1 MCYARGT
8 KAYHIVFPLDVRTL
22 YPGSKGMLWTNDTD
36 INAAAPILW
45 VSPVRSFTGEPRR
58 SSSRNYNKT
67 SQPLNG
73 HRF

>member
-1 MCYARGT
+1 
-8 KAYHIVFPLDVRTL
+8 
-22 YPGSKGMLWTNDTD
+22 MLWTNDTD